1 MCFTKDLRKHGV
13 GVADTRD
20 VVDERKTKIL
30 VVEDEE
36 AIRRGLCDVLA
47 YHGHAPTTA
56 SDGDEGLELASSG
69 DFALLLLD
77 VMLPGKSG
85 FEVCREL
92 RERGHSMP
100 VLMLTARGGEDDVL
114 EGFRSGADDYVTKPF
129 SVAELMARVE
139 AILRRTGGM
148 PDMDTAPFGIG
159 PWRVDPANLRAEA
172 ADRRVDLTVRE
183 LEILRLFLRERGRI
197 VSRRMLLAE
206 IWRAP
211 DPDRLETRT
220 VDMQIAKLRKKLDQ
234 PGHDPGDDDSGH
246 RETRSIVETV
256 RGAGYRFGG

>member
-1 MCFTKDLRKHGV
+1 V
-13 GVADTRD
+13 GEKT
-20 VVDERKTKIL
+20 KTKIL

-47 YHGHAPTTA
+47 YHGHAPTAA

-77 VMLPGKSG
+77 IMLPGKNG
-85 FEVCREL
+85 FEICRQL
-92 RERGHSMP
+92 RERSHTLP
-100 VLMLTARGGEDDVL
+100 VLMLTARGSEDDVL

-139 AILRRTGGM
+139 AILRRTAGLADAGS
-148 PDMDTAPFGIG
+148 DPFEFGS
-159 PWRVDPANLRAEA
+159 WRVDPANLRAEA
-172 ADRRVDLTVRE
+172 ADLRVDLTVRE

-220 VDMQIAKLRKKLDQ
+220 VDMQIAKLRKKLDR
-234 PGHDPGDDDSGH
+234 PDDSGRSG
-246 RETRSIVETV
+246 REAGSLVETV